1 MNIRSNCILFFK
13 YYTSN
18 TYFTIEIVNFTIE
31 IVNIFKIQISTATP
45 SSSIPSGGQIITTKD
60 PKTGKSIQQLVQT
73 VTDPKTGKSTQVKV
87 PLPNGTQQGIIMM
100 KSCLAQF
107 NCFDGR
113 SDHQQDMK
121 NKVSKVKNNTF
132 SQLA

>member
-1 MNIRSNCILFFK
+1 MELLRLPQLEVFLK
-13 YYTSN
+13 LLSN
-18 TYFTIEIVNFTIE
+18 TYLLHYKIA
-31 IVNIFKIQISTATP
+31 NIFKIQISTATP

-107 NCFDGR
+107 NSFDGR
-113 SDHQQDMK
+113 SDHQQDTK
-121 NKVSKVKNNTF
+121 NRVSKVHFFKTCLKRNEIR
-132 SQLA
+132 

>member
-1 MNIRSNCILFFK
+1 MELLRLPQLEVFLK
-13 YYTSN
+13 LLSN
-18 TYFTIEIVNFTIE
+18 TYLLHYKIA
-31 IVNIFKIQISTATP
+31 NIFKIQISTATP

-107 NCFDGR
+107 NSFDGR

-121 NKVSKVKNNTF
+121 NRVSKVHFFKTCLKRNEIR
-132 SQLA
+132 

>member
-1 MNIRSNCILFFK
+1 MELLRLLQLEVFLK
-13 YYTSN
+13 LLSN
-18 TYFTIEIVNFTIE
+18 TYFTIE

-107 NCFDGR
+107 KTALMADQISPTR
-113 SDHQQDMK
+113 YEK
-121 NKVSKVKNNTF
+121 NKIFV
-132 SQLA
+132 

>member
-1 MNIRSNCILFFK
+1 MYFLNIIIL
-13 YYTSN
+13 SN
-18 TYFTIEIVNFTIE
+18 TYFT
-31 IVNIFKIQISTATP
+31 IVNIFKIQISTAIP
-45 SSSIPSGGQIITTKD
+45 SSSTIPSGGQIITTKD

>member
-1 MNIRSNCILFFK
+1 MLQLEVFLKLLSNI
-13 YYTSN
+13 
-18 TYFTIEIVNFTIE
+18 TYFTIK
-31 IVNIFKIQISTATP
+31 IVNIFKIQISTAIP
-45 SSSIPSGGQIITTKD
+45 SSSTIPSGGQIITTKD

-107 NCFDGR
+107 KTALMADQISPTRYEKQIF
-113 SDHQQDMK
+113 
-121 NKVSKVKNNTF
+121 
-132 SQLA
+132 

>member
-1 MNIRSNCILFFK
+1 MKYFLIIL
-13 YYTSN
+13 SN
-18 TYFTIEIVNFTIE
+18 TYFTIEIVN
-31 IVNIFKIQISTATP
+31 IFKLQISTAIP
-45 SSSIPSGGQIITTKD
+45 SSSTIPSGGQIITTKD

-107 NCFDGR
+107 KTALMAD
-113 SDHQQDMK
+113 QIT
-121 NKVSKVKNNTF
+121 NKI
-132 SQLA
+132 

>member
-1 MNIRSNCILFFK
+1 MK
-13 YYTSN
+13 YFLNYFQTL
-18 TYFTIEIVNFTIE
+18 TYFTIKIA
-31 IVNIFKIQISTATP
+31 NIFKIQISTATP

-107 NCFDGR
+107 NSFDGR
-113 SDHQQDMK
+113 SDHQQDTK
-121 NKVSKVKNNTF
+121 NRVSKVLFFKTCLKRND
-132 SQLA
+132 LR